1 MQFTNE
7 TTVERIMEYVKAEEY
22 EQAETL
28 AALADYLEEC
38 FLWDVSFE
46 EE

>member
-1 MQFTNE
+1 MTFTNE
-7 TTVERIMEYVKAEEY
+7 TTVERIMTYVREEQY
-22 EQAETL
+22 EQAE
-28 AALADYLEEC
+28 ALALLADHLEEC

>member
-1 MQFTNE
+1 MKFKNE
-7 TTVERIMEYVKAEEY
+7 TTVERIMAYVEHEHY

-38 FLWDVSFE
+38 FLWDIEFDEV
-46 EE
+46 